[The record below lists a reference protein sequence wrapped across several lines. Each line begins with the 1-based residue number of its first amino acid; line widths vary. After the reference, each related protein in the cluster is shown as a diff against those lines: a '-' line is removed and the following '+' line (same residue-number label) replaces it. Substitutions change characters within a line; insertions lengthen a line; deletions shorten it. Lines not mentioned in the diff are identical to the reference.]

1 MKTVIIILIRA
12 YQMIIS
18 PLFPSVCR
26 FQPSCSEY
34 ALEAVQKYGAFKGGY
49 KAVRRLL
56 RCHPFSKKHGWDP
69 V

>member
-1 MKTVIIILIRA
+1 MKTVISILIRA

-18 PLFPSVCR
+18 PLFPAVCR

-34 ALEAVQKYGAFKGGY
+34 ALEAVQKYGALKGSY

>member
-1 MKTVIIILIRA
+1 MKTVIIILIRV
-12 YQMIIS
+12 YKMIIS
-18 PLFPSVCR
+18 PLFPAVCR

-34 ALEAVQKYGAFKGGY
+34 ALEAVQKYGALKGSY

>member
-1 MKTVIIILIRA
+1 MNTVLIVLIRA
-12 YQMIIS
+12 YQMTVS
-18 PLFPSVCR
+18 PLFPAACR

-34 ALEAVQKYGAFKGGY
+34 ALEALQHYGAVKGSV
-49 KAVRRLL
+49 KAMRRLL